1 MVEQFGDFMI
11 TDDKSMMQTDRIY
24 ELLKTTYWARNWSYS
39 RVKAAFD
46 NSLCFG
52 VFENDEQIA
61 YARCVTDF
69 STVFWLCDVVVEENH
84 RNIGIGNEMIK
95 FVVSH
100 EKLKGLMG
108 VLSSGHSKELYKRY
122 GFRLST
128 NGCMLR
134 SMSYNPENQ

>member
-1 MVEQFGDFMI
+1 MI
-11 TDDKSMMQTDRIY
+11 TDDKSMMQTDKIY

-39 RVKAAFD
+39 RVKEAFD
-46 NSLCFG
+46 HSLCFG
-52 VFENDEQIA
+52 VFENGQQIA
-61 YARCVTDF
+61 YARCVTDYA
-69 STVFWLCDVVVEENH
+69 TVFWLCDVIVEESH
-84 RNIGIGNEMIK
+84 RNIGIGNELVK

-100 EKLKGLMG
+100 PQLKGLMG

-134 SMSYNPENQ
+134 SMSYDRYKQ